1 MGAWTGAGM
10 NSEMWA
16 LTFDRSREE
25 WACSTGLV
33 KERVDVPSLVEPDGA
48 DRSNVILRVK
58 YAGFCGSD
66 RGIWWRKAFGDMI
79 LGSLDEEQRD
89 RRIIGHEFLGEVVDM
104 GSRVG
109 PKYGYKPGDV
119 VSTESHIVC
128 GTCYQ
133 CRLGDSHVCARDKII
148 GISVDGC
155 FADYVK
161 LPAKALWPTNLD
173 LIRPEVAAVQEP
185 FGNAVHACQVTE
197 LRGKSVAIIGCGTIG
212 LFAILIA
219 RGMGASRIIGIEP
232 DAHHAELAKRL
243 GCDAVLTPAV
253 PPSDAPFRSDPALR
267 EQVLELTDGI
277 GVDVAMEMAGF
288 NSALNNAIKVTRRG
302 GDVVLFGV
310 KNGDAV
316 IEDAHRVVMDGITMH
331 GVVGRQIFST
341 WEMTRNLLENQT
353 NGIQQ
358 AIWDVILNG
367 GEDTVVGITE
377 WEQQRFEE
385 RIRRHPKVVIRF
397 AG

>member
-1 MGAWTGAGM
+1 MGACMGAGM

-33 KERVDVPSLVEPDGA
+33 KERVDVPALVEPDGA
-48 DRSNVILRVK
+48 DRSNVVLRVK

-66 RGIWWRKAFGDMI
+66 RSIWWRKAFGDMI
-79 LGSLDEEQRD
+79 LGSLDGEQRD
-89 RRIIGHEFLGEVVDM
+89 RRIVGHEFLGEVVDM

-148 GISVDGC
+148 GISMDGC

-185 FGNAVHACQVTE
+185 FGNAVHACQV
-197 LRGKSVAIIGCGTIG
+197 
-212 LFAILIA
+212 
-219 RGMGASRIIGIEP
+219 MGDRRRTSPRSPPAGRSRTTS
-232 DAHHAELAKRL
+232 R
-243 GCDAVLTPAV
+243 
-253 PPSDAPFRSDPALR
+253 
-267 EQVLELTDGI
+267 
-277 GVDVAMEMAGF
+277 
-288 NSALNNAIKVTRRG
+288 
-302 GDVVLFGV
+302 
-310 KNGDAV
+310 
-316 IEDAHRVVMDGITMH
+316 
-331 GVVGRQIFST
+331 
-341 WEMTRNLLENQT
+341 
-353 NGIQQ
+353 
-358 AIWDVILNG
+358 
-367 GEDTVVGITE
+367 
-377 WEQQRFEE
+377 
-385 RIRRHPKVVIRF
+385 
-397 AG
+397 